1 MDSGVRFAVE
11 RALGAKIQTSSPLG
25 GGDINDA
32 FRVQL
37 ADGRSVFVKQNLS
50 APRTMFPREAR
61 GLAFIGEANALR
73 VPEVLA
79 VSDEQDDGPAFL
91 ALAYLVSGR
100 RQRGFDEALGRGLA
114 ELHRFGAPSFGL
126 DYSNFIGSLAQR
138 NRPWP
143 TWHEFYQHERLQP
156 LLDRALAQGLA
167 DTSLAH
173 KFEKLFA
180 KLSDLCGPTEPP
192 ARLHGD
198 LWGGNL
204 HVDEEGAPVLI
215 DPAVYGGHREI
226 DLAMMR
232 LFGGFG
238 ADVFSAYR
246 EAHPLAS
253 GHADRVPLYQLYPL
267 MVHLNL
273 FGPGYVGG
281 VERALGRYI

>member
-1 MDSGVRFAVE
+1 
-11 RALGAKIQTSSPLG
+11 
-25 GGDINDA
+25 
-32 FRVQL
+32 
-37 ADGRSVFVKQNLS
+37 
-50 APRTMFPREAR
+50 MFPREAR
-61 GLAFIGEANALR
+61 GLAWIAEAGALR

-79 VSDEQDDGPAFL
+79 VSNEADDAPAFL

-114 ELHRFGAPSFGL
+114 ELHRFGAPEFGL
-126 DYSNFIGSLAQR
+126 DHGNFIGSLSQR
-138 NRPWP
+138 NGAWP
-143 TWHEFYQHERLQP
+143 SWHEFYQNERLQP

-167 DTSLAH
+167 EAGLAH
-173 KFEKLFA
+173 KFERLYA
-180 KLSDLCGPTEPP
+180 KLPDLCGPPEPP

-204 HVDEEGAPVLI
+204 HVDEDGAPVLI
-215 DPAVYGGHREI
+215 DPAVYGGHREV

-238 ADVFSAYR
+238 ADVFAAYR
-246 EAHPLAS
+246 ESYPLAS

-267 MVHLNL
+267 MVHVNL
-273 FGPGYVGG
+273 FGPGYLGG